1 MAGDKR
7 RGCYNSASARK
18 KTCPNMATITASL
31 QNCSLSNHHQRGG
44 TSRNSTGI
52 APPDGISD
60 SSENINTNFNNN
72 NNPSN
77 DATVELN
84 SETALPY
91 HWEQCLDLKTGEI
104 YYLNWRTGMRVSEDP
119 RTNVVATEEVYSEE
133 DYDNDDD
140 DDDDDNNSYDSEA
153 TYSEEMPS
161 FSSSRAETT
170 IPQINILTTEALR
183 RAAPPSALAAPVL
196 VLGGCKA
203 CLMYFMVPKE
213 VDDCPRC
220 GRQLLHFDQN

>member
-1 MAGDKR
+1 MMTG
-7 RGCYNSASARK
+7 
-18 KTCPNMATITASL
+18 PNMATITASL

-44 TSRNSTGI
+44 TSRNSAGI

-133 DYDNDDD
+133 DYDNDNDDD

>member
-1 MAGDKR
+1 MMT
-7 RGCYNSASARK
+7 S
-18 KTCPNMATITASL
+18 PNMATITASL

-44 TSRNSTGI
+44 TSRNNTGI

-60 SSENINTNFNNN
+60 SSENVNNTNTNFNNN
-72 NNPSN
+72 NNSPSN

-84 SETALPY
+84 SEIALPY

-119 RTNVVATEEVYSEE
+119 RTNVVAEEVYGDDNLYYSEE
-133 DYDNDDD
+133 DDDNDN
-140 DDDDDNNSYDSEA
+140 DDDDNNSYDSEA
-153 TYSEEMPS
+153 TYSEELPS

-170 IPQINILTTEALR
+170 IPEINILTTEALR

>member
-1 MAGDKR
+1 MMTG
-7 RGCYNSASARK
+7 
-18 KTCPNMATITASL
+18 PNMATITASL

-44 TSRNSTGI
+44 TSRNSAAGI

-60 SSENINTNFNNN
+60 SSENNNTNTNFNNN

-84 SETALPY
+84 SEIALPY

-119 RTNVVATEEVYSEE
+119 RTNVVAEDQVYSDE
-133 DYDNDDD
+133 DDEDDE
-140 DDDDDNNSYDSEA
+140 DDDDDNNSYDSEE
-153 TYSEEMPS
+153 TYSEELPS
-161 FSSSRAETT
+161 LSSSRAENTV
-170 IPQINILTTEALR
+170 PQINILTTEALR
-183 RAAPPSALAAPVL
+183 RAAPPSVLAAPTL

-213 VDDCPRC
+213 VEECPRC
-220 GRQLLHFDQN
+220 GRQLLHFDDQN

>member
-1 MAGDKR
+1 
-7 RGCYNSASARK
+7 
-18 KTCPNMATITASL
+18 MATITASL

-44 TSRNSTGI
+44 TSRNNVGI
-52 APPDGISD
+52 APPDEISD
-60 SSENINTNFNNN
+60 SSENVNNTNTNFNNNNNN

-84 SETALPY
+84 SEIALPY

-119 RTNVVATEEVYSEE
+119 RTNVVAEEEVYGDDNLYYPEE
-133 DYDNDDD
+133 DDDND

-153 TYSEEMPS
+153 TYSEELPS

-170 IPQINILTTEALR
+170 IPEINILTTEALR